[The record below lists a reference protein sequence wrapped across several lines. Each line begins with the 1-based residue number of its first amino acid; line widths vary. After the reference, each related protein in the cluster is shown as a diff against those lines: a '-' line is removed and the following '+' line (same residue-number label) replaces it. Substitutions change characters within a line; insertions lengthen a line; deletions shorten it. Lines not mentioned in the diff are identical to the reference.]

1 MRTSR
6 GSTVTRALVI
16 ALPLLL
22 LGACNFEANI
32 KTDALAYNGVV
43 EDTVDKLLVINILR
57 SRDHAPLHF
66 GAIPNIHEGFQ
77 TSAGF
82 TTTTPFGPLLPK
94 ASTAVDSLGLNGSV
108 QSTPSFDMN
117 TLDTKDFI
125 TGISNPIDPK
135 YAKYWLDRGLDPR
148 IVLLLFFSSAT
159 ISEKVGNTEEAITLD
174 NDPRVQVEN
183 PRVICPGLRPTEAD
197 HTIFDLYLLLINKLA
212 QEGFFANA
220 YSSRRAIITDITLS
234 ASGKTPT
241 LRDLGSMLKDVTSLD
256 PSKFALAPQPAKK
269 GEVQK
274 YTLYQT
280 SSEPSI
286 AFCFNH
292 GNNLQRT
299 NADSDTDEESGF
311 CNRSTVDRSLAAQAR
326 QRPPTEE
333 IPATDAAR
341 FCPIFHDF
349 MGDNPTPSGRPPRL
363 NLTMRS
369 VGDMIAFLGDLTYYE
384 EALQNDEHHHIP
396 LKLGYCRK
404 DQANCRDGGTL
415 FWIDNPHPVDPR
427 FAVDYRGQSYTVD
440 RYSPDD
446 HTLQVL
452 AILNQLLNVNKSAQD
467 IRTTPFVEILP

>member
-6 GSTVTRALVI
+6 RSTVTRALAI
-16 ALPLLL
+16 AVPLLL

-32 KTDALAYNGVV
+32 KTDALAYNDVV

-66 GAIPNIHEGFQ
+66 GTIPNIHEGFQ
-77 TSAGF
+77 SAGGF

-94 ASTAVDSLGLNGSV
+94 ATTAVDSFGLNGSV
-108 QSTPSFDMN
+108 QTTPSFDMN

-159 ISEKVGNTEEAITLD
+159 ISEKVGDSEESITIS
-174 NDPRVQVEN
+174 NDPRIQVES
-183 PRVICPGLRPTEAD
+183 PTVICPGIKPTEAD
-197 HTIFDLYLLLINKLA
+197 HTLFDLYLLLINKLA
-212 QEGFFANA
+212 QDGFFANA
-220 YSSRRAIITDITLS
+220 YSSRRAVITDIALS

-256 PSKFALAPQPAKK
+256 PSKFSLAPQPTKK

-292 GNNLQRT
+292 GGGLQRT
-299 NADSDTDEESGF
+299 NTDSDAEESSF
-311 CNRSTVDRSLAAQAR
+311 CNRSSIDRSLAAQSR
-326 QRPPTEE
+326 QRPPMQEVSTS
-333 IPATDAAR
+333 DRGR

-349 MGDNPTPSGRPPRL
+349 MGDGPTPAAKTPRL

-384 EALQNDEHHHIP
+384 ENVLNDEHHHIP
-396 LKLGYCRK
+396 MKLGYCK
-404 DQANCRDGGTL
+404 KGDTACHDGGTL
-415 FWIDNPHPVDPR
+415 FWLDNPHPADPR
-427 FAVDYRGQSYTVD
+427 FSIDYRGATYTVD

-452 AILNQLLNVNKSAQD
+452 AILDQLLNINKSAQD